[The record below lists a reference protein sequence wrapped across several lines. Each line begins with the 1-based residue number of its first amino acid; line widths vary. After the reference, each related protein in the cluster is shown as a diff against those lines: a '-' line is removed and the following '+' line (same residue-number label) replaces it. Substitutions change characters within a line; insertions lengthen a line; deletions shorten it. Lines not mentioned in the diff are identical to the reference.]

1 MKTLLYL
8 TIWTAG
14 FGLVASCSKQKSW
27 PGDPDRLVN
36 ETIIEGYVRDPWG
49 MPLPG
54 ALVTCSVLAGKAYQ
68 NTWNY
73 WLPAVTTD
81 QNGYY
86 QFHHTDTH
94 EVIGYEVEAN
104 LAGYYTPGSRQAQK
118 HWHNIRDFELRP
130 HAWIRVHIKNIDPV
144 DPKDFI
150 SYYLS
155 SFTPQ
160 SWHLGGM
167 EVDYSKLFKGAGG
180 TTSTMHWRITKGGVE
195 TVVHDSIIL
204 AGHDTTYYLIEF

>member
-1 MKTLLYL
+1 MKK
-8 TIWTAG
+8 
-14 FGLVASCSKQKSW
+14 LVLFTFLILSMIACQKQE
-27 PGDPDRLVN
+27 PLRHPDQLKD

-54 ALVTCSVLAGKAYQ
+54 AVVTCSVLAGKAYQ

-130 HAWIRVHIKNIDPV
+130 HAWIRVHFKNV
-144 DPKDFI
+144 DPKGPADLI
-150 SYYLS
+150 IWNIS
-155 SFTPQ
+155 SFIPIGASFLGTNIDE
-160 SWHLGGM
+160 SWT
-167 EVDYSKLFKGAGG
+167 FKGAGG
-180 TTSTMHWRITKGGVE
+180 SESPMVWWVTKDGIKKE
-195 TVVHDSIIL
+195 YRDTVIL
-204 AGHDTTYYLIEF
+204 PGHDTLHYLLEY